1 MDVTQPASGGKTS
14 RRAWIITAGA
24 LATLAALYTGG
35 WHVLAGRIEGR
46 LLSALAGQDEKGL
59 SVDCRNMKSGG
70 FPFSLSLHCS
80 SLTADDVKHGISTTL
95 GTSEARVSLLSP
107 NSVHSISKGPVEIR
121 SSRGQLVGEWQALTS
136 DVDFGLSGMQ
146 TVRVDATGLKANFT
160 NPGKGSAFQAK
171 AEHFS
176 GFADGASGDLA
187 TGVTMEGAILSRNG
201 AELPLPPLKIDASL
215 KITEGGDLVGRFDR
229 QALYGR
235 RGEIERFAANLG
247 EGRDVIVTGP
257 FAVDEMGRISGKL
270 QIEARNVQSWL
281 DAARQ
286 ALPEADGIIQSAGSL
301 IRSYTKGN
309 PDLSIDLTLKRGKVL
324 IAGFIPVGEIPPL

>member
-1 MDVTQPASGGKTS
+1 MDVTQPATGGKAS
-14 RRAWIITAGA
+14 RRGWLIAAAA
-24 LATLAALYTGG
+24 LTTLAALYVGG
-35 WHVLAGRIEGR
+35 WHLVAARVESK

-70 FPFSLSLHCS
+70 FPLSLSLHCS
-80 SLTADDVKHGISTTL
+80 SLAADDVKHGISTTL
-95 GTSEARVSLLSP
+95 GASEARVSLLSP
-107 NSVHSISKGPVEIR
+107 NSVHSTSKGPVEIR
-121 SSRGQLVGEWQALTS
+121 SSKGLLVGEWQALTS

-171 AEHFS
+171 AKHFS
-176 GFADGASGDLA
+176 GFADGASGNLA

-215 KITEGGDLVGRFDR
+215 KIAEGGDLVGRFDR

-235 RGEIERFAANLG
+235 RGEIERFTANLG
-247 EGRDVIVTGP
+247 AGRDLVVSGP
-257 FAVDEMGRISGKL
+257 FAVDDAGRISGKL
-270 QIEARNVQSWL
+270 QIEAKNVQSWV

-286 ALPEADGIIQSAGSL
+286 ALPEADAIIQSAGSL
-301 IRSYTKGN
+301 IRSYTKGS